1 MRVDRK
7 SVQLR
12 KVVIMID
19 DLPNFERLYTG
30 IDIVLLHPSRSFRA
44 SPNDPAS
51 SVFVVVIIN
60 IGLYYASWSHFMAAR
75 DGEHRQPRPFRGI
88 TPAI

>member
-1 MRVDRK
+1 MDRK

-30 IDIVLLHPSRSFRA
+30 IDIVLLHPSRSFKA

-60 IGLYYASWSHFMAAR
+60 NGLYYASWS
-75 DGEHRQPRPFRGI
+75 DLWQPGTANIVSPDPFGVS
-88 TPAI
+88 PLQYNP

>member
-1 MRVDRK
+1 
-7 SVQLR
+7 
-12 KVVIMID
+12 MID
-19 DLPNFERLYTG
+19 DLPNFERLYAG
-30 IDIVLLHPSRSFRA
+30 IDIVLLHPSRSFKA

-60 IGLYYASWSHFMAAR
+60 NGLYYASWSDFTATR